1 MRISTEFRNTN
12 QPANTGED
20 FKLLLGI
27 FLFLAAVAVM
37 TVLVLMPLPG
47 FIIKT
52 ILIYTLVFMGLGVI
66 LVAAINRIMDQRP
79 GHTGGG

>member
-66 LVAAINRIMDQRP
+66 LVAAINRIMEQQP